1 MKQILIL
8 VQSLFPALLL
18 LVCLVTTSNVQAE
31 NSTPG
36 APAVKPIFDFSKP
49 GAGKPWTSINDNVM
63 GGISKGNFTITPEG
77 VLRFSGVLSLENR
90 GGFASIRTKPA
101 NLGLAGY
108 DTIAL
113 RVRGDGRR
121 YEFNVRTSSRFSAAT
136 YRTSIQTQKGVWQEI
151 RVPLKEFE
159 YAAFG
164 KRVASVG
171 PPVAEKILSVGFTLA
186 DKKAGPFQLNVAWIR
201 AEKDDGKK
209 PLADIVDTA
218 MAAGKFKTLVAA
230 AQAAGLVDA
239 LKGKGP
245 LTLFAPTDAA
255 FAKLP
260 AGTVETLLK
269 PENRDKLK
277 AILTYHVVAGKR
289 LLGEQRPNS
298 LQGQALVISA
308 GGARTVNGAKILAA
322 DVQASNGVIHVID
335 RVLLPPEKKEVSPTQ
350 AARDII
356 DLAIRRGVPLF
367 NEGQP
372 KSCASIYE
380 LAAESLL
387 KSSPSALKSSDRA
400 ILKAALKKAG
410 GEDDT
415 EKSWTLRGAL
425 DAIRKSLGTR

>member
-1 MKQILIL
+1 M
-8 VQSLFPALLL
+8 
-18 LVCLVTTSNVQAE
+18 
-31 NSTPG
+31 
-36 APAVKPIFDFSKP
+36 APAGVAS
-49 GAGKPWTSINDNVM
+49 AGSSAGERA
-63 GGISKGNFTITPEG
+63 GG
-77 VLRFSGVLSLENR
+77 SGE
-90 GGFASIRTKPA
+90 
-101 NLGLAGY
+101 
-108 DTIAL
+108 
-113 RVRGDGRR
+113 
-121 YEFNVRTSSRFSAAT
+121 
-136 YRTSIQTQKGVWQEI
+136 
-151 RVPLKEFE
+151 
-159 YAAFG
+159 
-164 KRVASVG
+164 ASVG
-171 PPVAEKILSVGFTLA
+171 PPVAKRILSVGFTLA

-230 AQAAGLVDA
+230 VKAAGLVDA

-245 LTLFAPTDAA
+245 LTVFAPTDAA

-335 RVLLPPEKKEVSPTQ
+335 RVLLPPEKEVSPKQ

-387 KSSPSALKSSDRA
+387 KSNPSALKSSDRA

-425 DAIRKSLGTR
+425 DAVRKSLGTR